1 MDLYVYAEV
10 DENDGDYVGALRPI
24 TAAKAEQLL
33 NIVQKMKEH
42 SVVLKDLRWEVG
54 ECAGVSPKELY
65 GFFLSND
72 DIKLV
77 NSILPYHEYGFQ
89 SIHCIKIMKHFADIL

>member
-10 DENDGDYVGALRPI
+10 DENDGDYVGSMKPI
-24 TAAKAEQLL
+24 TAMKAQQLL

-42 SVVLKDLRWEVG
+42 SVVLKDLRW
-54 ECAGVSPKELY
+54 AGGWVPGASPKELY

-77 NSILPYHEYGFQ
+77 NSILPYHEYGFH
-89 SIHCIKIMKHFADIL
+89 SIHCIKIMTHFADIL